1 MKKKNVLLLWAA
13 IAISFL
19 VVLTAVASEDT
30 TANGQSIE
38 DDPYADINWIDL
50 NREKNEEKD
59 GWYQRFRALFYRER
73 KKRSLSGDDI
83 TVIETLEVG
92 NNKSDNDGRPVSII
106 KIEQ

>member
-1 MKKKNVLLLWAA
+1 MKKKNVCFLWVALT
-13 IAISFL
+13 ISLL
-19 VVLTAVASEDT
+19 VVVTAVASEDIPGS
-30 TANGQSIE
+30 AKSSE

-50 NREKNEEKD
+50 NREKKEEKD

-83 TVIETLEVG
+83 TIIETLEVG
-92 NNKSDNDGRPVSII
+92 NNKSDDGTRPVRII